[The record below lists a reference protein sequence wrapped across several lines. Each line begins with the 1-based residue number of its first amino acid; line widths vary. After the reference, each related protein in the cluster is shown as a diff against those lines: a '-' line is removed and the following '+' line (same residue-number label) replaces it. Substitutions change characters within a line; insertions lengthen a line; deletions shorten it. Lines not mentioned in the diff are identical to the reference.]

1 MTVFHHLNHMVTSML
16 KSIAFVKNINNRNNN
31 LLFQYMISL
40 QGFHSKPQNC
50 VKLHFEYWHYLKCL
64 LDVLES
70 NVDLWMIYETTF
82 TGLN

>member
-40 QGFHSKPQNC
+40 QGFKI
-50 VKLHFEYWHYLKCL
+50 
-64 LDVLES
+64 VL
-70 NVDLWMIYETTF
+70 NYT
-82 TGLN
+82 LNIGIT